1 MSLERV
7 NNFKE
12 IVIKDIPLID
22 VRAPIEFKKGAFK
35 NAINLPLMNNKE
47 RELVGIRYKNN
58 GNEAALKLGYK
69 LVSNSIKKSRVDA
82 WINFIKQ
89 NPNAVMYCFRGGQR
103 SEISQKWLEEVGI
116 KIPRI
121 NGGYKA
127 FRTYLIDILDNAN
140 TLFKPIR
147 VAGKTGSGKTTL
159 LKEFNNFIDL
169 EGLANHRGS
178 AFGSFI
184 LPQPTQINFENNL
197 AYEVI
202 KKSQTFKT
210 ILFEDE
216 SRHIGK
222 NYIPNNFFNFL
233 SKSKIVLLEID
244 INSRIENI
252 FNDYIVNEI
261 SSYQN
266 FYKDNGLKLWQDKM
280 LKDFMNI
287 QKKLGYENYKK
298 IIEIF
303 NNAKDNISL
312 HKEWIELLLV
322 QYYDPMYNYQLR
334 NKESSILFKGNQKEL
349 LEFLKNMI

>member
-1 MSLERV
+1 LSLERV

-12 IVIKDIPLID
+12 IVIKDTPLID

-303 NNAKDNISL
+303 NNAKDNINL

>member
-1 MSLERV
+1 LSLERV

-303 NNAKDNISL
+303 NNAKDNINL

>member
-12 IVIKDIPLID
+12 IVIKDTPLID

>member
-1 MSLERV
+1 LSLERV

>member
-1 MSLERV
+1 LSLERV

-12 IVIKDIPLID
+12 IVIKDTPLID

>member
-303 NNAKDNISL
+303 NNAKDNINL